1 MKKLTLFATLAIL
14 AVLFASCNKKDD
26 FKSFVGTWGVEK
38 IEYYNKDHAG
48 NPIAASFESYNY
60 DPEDVDNTIQLVFNE
75 DKTGE
80 MRDSAVD
87 TLWIENQET
96 GEYDTYIYCP
106 DTTLVYPF
114 TFSYDEGE
122 SALYMTINY
131 SYPYDYTRTFL
142 MKVSDLTHDSFI
154 YENEYRLYYVEKA
167 YLKRLS
173 DSPTKTAGRKAMPHP
188 QKRDSFL
195 GGR

>member
-1 MKKLTLFATLAIL
+1 MKKQTLFAALAIL
-14 AVLFASCNKKDD
+14 AVLFASCKKVDYNA
-26 FKSFVGTWGVEK
+26 FVGTWGVEK
-38 IEYYNKDHAG
+38 IEYYNIDYAG

-122 SALYMTINY
+122 SALYMTIKY

-154 YENEYRLYYVEKA
+154 YENEYRLSYVEKA